1 MSEFFTGSICI
12 DTLSQA
18 MKDKQT
24 AFVKGKNNKTYC
36 NIIVWVNDKPDE
48 YGNTMSIQLNG
59 RKDAK
64 ELEGKVYL
72 GNCKKQAPTPINN
85 NDANMLASTL
95 SNFEVPQAPAPSAT
109 QPNSPS
115 EIADDLPF

>member
-1 MSEFFTGSICI
+1 MSTFFTGSICI

-36 NIIVWVNDKPDE
+36 NIAVWVNDEPDQF
-48 YGNTMSIQLNG
+48 GNIMSIQLNG

-72 GNCKKQAPTPINN
+72 GNCKAQSPAPISS
-85 NDANMLASTL
+85 NDANMLSGAL
-95 SNFEVPQAPAPSAT
+95 ENFEVPTTPTAPVAQST
-109 QPNSPS
+109 
-115 EIADDLPF
+115 EISVDLPF